1 MADRETPVLISAGDG
16 ASADRSSAQQVIES
30 IGSRMRAAREE
41 LGMSIRDVALATG
54 LSAGMVSLV
63 ERGKASPSV
72 GTIVAITDALGLSMA
87 SLFSSGVAQTS
98 PVVRRSEQEVHAT
111 ADGMTRRLVV
121 SEPALGIEISEH
133 EYEPGGCS
141 APVATHHGGY
151 ECGMVTSGSLCV
163 EVDGQQYQLKRGDA
177 IRFPST
183 TPHRF
188 INSARVR
195 SRALWFNVRT
205 WTDTRPPE

>member
-1 MADRETPVLISAGDG
+1 VADRAAQVLISAADG
-16 ASADRSSAQQVIES
+16 ASTDRSSAQQVIEN

-41 LGMSIRDVALATG
+41 LGLSIRDVALATG

-98 PVVRRSEQEVHAT
+98 PVVRRRDQEVHAT

-133 EYEPGGCS
+133 EYEPDGCS

-163 EVDGQQYQLKRGDA
+163 EVDGQQYLLKRGDA

-183 TPHRF
+183 VPHRF
-188 INSARVR
+188 VNAAKGST
-195 SRALWFNVRT
+195 RALWFNVRT
-205 WTDTRPPE
+205 WTNTRPAE

>member
-1 MADRETPVLISAGDG
+1 VLISAGDG
-16 ASADRSSAQQVIES
+16 KGPDRSSAQQVIEN
-30 IGSRMRAAREE
+30 IGFRMRAAREE

-87 SLFSSGVAQTS
+87 SLFSSGTPPAS
-98 PVVRRSEQEVHAT
+98 PVIRRRDQEVRAT

-141 APVATHHGGY
+141 APVATHHSGY
-151 ECGMVTSGSLCV
+151 ECGMVISGSLCV
-163 EVDGQQYQLKRGDA
+163 EVDGEEHLLRRGDA
-177 IRFPST
+177 IRFPSPA
-183 TPHRF
+183 PHRF
-188 INSARVR
+188 VNSSRVR
-195 SRALWFNVRT
+195 ARTLWFNVRT
-205 WTDTRPPE
+205 WPGIRPTE